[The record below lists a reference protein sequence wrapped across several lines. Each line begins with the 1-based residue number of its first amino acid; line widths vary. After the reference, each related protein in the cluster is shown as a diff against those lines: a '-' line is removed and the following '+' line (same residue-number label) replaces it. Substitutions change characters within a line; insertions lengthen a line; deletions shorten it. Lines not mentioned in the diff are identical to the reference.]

1 MDIINITVI
10 MENNI
15 IKEKEGGNLIDCR
28 YSFTYIAQSR

>member
-15 IKEKEGGNLIDCR
+15 IKEKEGNLIDCR